1 MLDLRFARAWLAM
14 GWILIIATFIVCLV
28 PGQDLPSTGISDKW
42 EHTIAYGVLTLWF
55 VGIYQRS
62 RYLRIAGALVV
73 MGVVIELLQ
82 GAMNLGRQCDYRDV
96 IANSSGVVVG
106 MLAALAGIGGWA
118 RWVEIL
124 MGYRTSQ

>member
-14 GWILIIATFIVCLV
+14 GWLLIIATFIVCLV

-42 EHTIAYGVLTLWF
+42 EHTIAYTVLILWF
-55 VGIYQRS
+55 AGIYRRS
-62 RYLRIAGALVV
+62 RYVRIAAAFVA
-73 MGVVIELLQ
+73 MGIVIELLQ

-106 MLAALAGIGGWA
+106 MLVALAGAGGWA
-118 RWVEIL
+118 KWVERL
-124 MGYRTSQ
+124 MGYRVSQ